1 MEKNNTAFLGDKIF
15 REDKNGN
22 RHLDKDIGRAM
33 IKTPHPIN
41 VKLKIRPLCIIDSS
55 FIHLIR
61 TDSDVSLFMAE

>member
-22 RHLDKDIGRAM
+22 RPLDKDIGRAM

-41 VKLKIRPLCIIDSS
+41 VKLKISHKAIQCIKYNASKR
-55 FIHLIR
+55 IHYPI
-61 TDSDVSLFMAE
+61 